1 MKKFALIILCLLMI
15 TMGAC
20 ANNKQKESESTKDET
35 PEIISEE
42 TEEETIDEKST
53 LPTIS
58 RVDITFQY
66 QRASTHAS
74 NQIAI
79 WVEDENSKLVKTIL
93 VTNFTAG
100 RRGYR
105 NREDSLYNWVKAA
118 NPDDMSDVEI
128 DAISSATPSEGELT
142 YSWDLTD
149 ENGNRV
155 PDGEYTIKLEG
166 TLYWESNVL
175 YTAKVNMLKTQD
187 GDIAVE
193 ELRSAPE
200 VQENNEMIQ
209 AVEISIAR

>member
-1 MKKFALIILCLLMI
+1 
-15 TMGAC
+15 MGAC
-20 ANNKQKESESTKDET
+20 ANNEQKESESPKDET

-79 WVEDENSKLVKTIL
+79 WVEDENGELVKTIL

-105 NREDSLYNWVKAA
+105 DREDSLCNWVKAA
-118 NPDDMSDVEI
+118 NPDDMSDAEI
-128 DAISSATPSEGELT
+128 DAISSATPSGGKLT

-175 YTAKVNMLKTQD
+175 YTAKVNMLETQD

-200 VQENNEMIQ
+200 VQENKEMIQ
-209 AVEISIAR
+209 DVEISIAR